1 MKKSR
6 LNEKAIVITFIFVG
20 FVLFGLLGFNVYND
34 FIKDDSV
41 KVKELDKT
49 DLFGYVLDENDTKI
63 YRKYFN
69 ELNKVL
75 SSEEINYEEYAKL
88 LSKLFVIDFYTL
100 SNKVSSTDIGGLE
113 FVYNDLLDNFKLNA
127 GDTIYKYVESN
138 IDGQRK
144 QELPE
149 VSDVIVNSVFDT
161 KYTYDKKEYDSY
173 IVDVNWTYKK
183 DLGYQ
188 DKMKLN
194 IIKDGT
200 ELYVVSGE

>member
-41 KVKELDKT
+41 KVKELDKI

-63 YRKYFN
+63 YKKYFN

-113 FVYNDLLDNFKLNA
+113 FVHNDLLDNFKLNA

-138 IDGQRK
+138 INGERK

>member
-75 SSEEINYEEYAKL
+75 SSDEINYEEYAKL
-88 LSKLFVIDFYTL
+88 LSKLFVIDF
-100 SNKVSSTDIGGLE
+100 STDIGGLE

-138 IDGQRK
+138 IDGERK